1 MSFIIPSF
9 KAYDIRG
16 RIPDEI
22 NPEIAYRIGN
32 ATAQF
37 LSAKKIVLGRDI
49 RSSSNELADSVTAGL
64 IDAGTDVIDIGECG
78 TEGVYFATGSMGTCG
93 GIMVTASHNPSDYNG
108 FKIVREN
115 AKPISADTGLGDIR
129 VLAESDKRILSEEK
143 GKYENVDITAAYIDT
158 LLKFI
163 NIDALK
169 NLKIVV
175 NPGNGGAGQVIDEL
189 AKHLPFE
196 FIKLHYEADSSFPNG
211 VPNPMIE
218 ENRVSTA
225 SAVIETNADMGIAW
239 DGDFDRCFFF
249 DEKGEF
255 IEGYY
260 LVGLLAKSFLSKNQ
274 NEKIIYDPRLTWNTI
289 DIAEKYN
296 GEAIQ
301 SQSGHSFIK
310 QSMRDN
316 DAIYGGEMSAHH
328 YFRDFYYC
336 DSGMIPW
343 LLVAELL
350 SKSGENL
357 SSMIN
362 TYRAR
367 YPVSG
372 EINHKVK
379 DTKVVIDCIRDQYQ
393 AKAKHIDEADGI
405 SMEFSDWRF
414 NLRASNT
421 EPLLRLNVESRHDRS
436 LMESKTK
443 ELLQSIARSG

>member
-1 MSFIIPSF
+1 VSFSIPSF

-22 NPEIAYRIGN
+22 NPKIAYRIAN

-78 TEGVYFATGSMGTCG
+78 TESVYFATGSMGTCG
-93 GIMVTASHNPSDYNG
+93 GIMVTASHNPLDYNG

-115 AKPISADTGLGDIR
+115 AKPISVDTGLEDIR
-129 VLAESDKRILSEEK
+129 LLAESDKRILSEEK

-189 AKHLPFE
+189 AKNLPFE
-196 FIKLHYEADSSFPNG
+196 LIKLHYDADASFPNG

-225 SAVIETNADMGIAW
+225 SAVIKTNADMGIAW

-289 DIAEKYN
+289 DIATKYN

-316 DAIYGGEMSAHH
+316 NAIYGGEMSAHH

-350 SKSGENL
+350 SKSDKRL
-357 SSMIN
+357 SSMVN
-362 TYRAR
+362 TYRDR

-372 EINHKVK
+372 EINRKVN
-379 DTKVVIDCIRDQYQ
+379 DTKLVIDCIKDQYQ
-393 AKAKHIDEADGI
+393 AKAKHVDEADGI
-405 SMEFSDWRF
+405 SMEFSGWRF

-421 EPLLRLNVESRHDRS
+421 EPLLRLNVESHNDRS
-436 LMESKTK
+436 LMELKTK
-443 ELLQSIARSG
+443 ELLQSINQSG

>member
-1 MSFIIPSF
+1 MSFSIPSF

-22 NPEIAYRIGN
+22 NPKIAYRIAN

-64 IDAGTDVIDIGECG
+64 IDAGTDVLDIGECG
-78 TEGVYFATGSMGTCG
+78 TEGVYFATGSMDACG

-129 VLAESDKRILSEEK
+129 LLAEADERILSCEK
-143 GKYENVDITAAYIDT
+143 GKYENVDIATAYIDA

-175 NPGNGGAGQVIDEL
+175 NPGNGGAGQVIDQL
-189 AKHLPFE
+189 AKNLPFE
-196 FIKLHYEADSSFPNG
+196 FIKLHYDADASFPNG
-211 VPNPMIE
+211 VPNPMIK

-225 SAVIETNADMGIAW
+225 SAVLEANADMGVAW

-260 LVGLLAKSFLSKNQ
+260 PCGFA
-274 NEKIIYDPRLTWNTI
+274 
-289 DIAEKYN
+289 
-296 GEAIQ
+296 
-301 SQSGHSFIK
+301 
-310 QSMRDN
+310 
-316 DAIYGGEMSAHH
+316 
-328 YFRDFYYC
+328 C
-336 DSGMIPW
+336 
-343 LLVAELL
+343 
-350 SKSGENL
+350 
-357 SSMIN
+357 
-362 TYRAR
+362 
-367 YPVSG
+367 
-372 EINHKVK
+372 
-379 DTKVVIDCIRDQYQ
+379 
-393 AKAKHIDEADGI
+393 
-405 SMEFSDWRF
+405 
-414 NLRASNT
+414 
-421 EPLLRLNVESRHDRS
+421 
-436 LMESKTK
+436 
-443 ELLQSIARSG
+443 